1 MDSSMAEDGDRYAC
15 VCIGRMYRRTSYKHY
30 STTVKWFRKAAE
42 QGYANAQFHLGH
54 MYELGW
60 GVDRNDSTT
69 VEWYRKAAEEG
80 HADAQYRLGQM
91 YENGWG
97 VDINFSTALQWYRK
111 AAEEEHVDAQ

>member
-1 MDSSMAEDGDRYAC
+1 MDPEYSCYKSIRVEKKESRAIALYGMAVELNIERMAEDGDRYAC
-15 VCIGRMYRRTSYKHY
+15 TCIGRMYRRTSYKHY

-69 VEWYRKAAEEG
+69 VEWYRKAAEQG
-80 HADAQYRLGQM
+80 YANAQ
-91 YENGWG
+91 
-97 VDINFSTALQWYRK
+97 
-111 AAEEEHVDAQ
+111 